1 MKVTMAFNPIH
12 NFLPKKNHRDT
23 AHTATFVTPN
33 WRVGH
38 NNYYLP
44 QDLVTTPDGTQKST
58 LINIPEQDIKN

>member
-1 MKVTMAFNPIH
+1 MAFNPIH

-58 LINIPEQDIKN
+58 LINIPEQNIKN